1 MMSLEDRNMMFP
13 LSSTYHPL
21 ACYVV
26 LLELCTH
33 WYHFATCID
42 YVTKYRLFIFK
53 DQSDQTSF
61 V

>member
-1 MMSLEDRNMMFP
+1 MMTLENRNMMLS

-21 ACYVV
+21 ACYMV

-33 WYHFATCID
+33 LYHFATCLD
-42 YVTKYRLFIFK
+42 YVTKYHLFIFK
-53 DQSDQTSF
+53 DQTSF